1 MPVAP
6 VACGRGCAPVVV
18 PRGWRGRCTATCS
31 PPSGE
36 SASFDAGAVQLGNA
50 CDDGQAEARTLAVT
64 LSIEALEQLVPLRR
78 RHPGAAVVHL

>member
-18 PRGWRGRCTATCS
+18 LRLAGQVHGDLQPAERRVGQL
-31 PPSGE
+31 
-36 SASFDAGAVQLGNA
+36 DAGAVQLGNA
-50 CDDGQAEARTLAVT
+50 RDDGQAEARTLAVT
-64 LSIEALEQLVPLRR
+64 LSIEALEQLVTLRR